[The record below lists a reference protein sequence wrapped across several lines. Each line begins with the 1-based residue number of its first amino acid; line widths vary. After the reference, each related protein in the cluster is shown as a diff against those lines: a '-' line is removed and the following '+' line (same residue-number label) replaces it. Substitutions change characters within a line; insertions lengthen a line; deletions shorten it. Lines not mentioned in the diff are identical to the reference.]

1 MKKRRMIE
9 NREWEIINEMAV
21 ALYGT
26 RNKDSMRRAFLSR
39 LMTLI
44 LFELAD
50 FSLAAQQDEEPYRLE
65 DPVVVSRFDK
75 QREKG
80 FAELYQLGYYKLD
93 YVSWIFTHPKSMVY
107 RESDLID
114 DKVRKE
120 SLFYRD
126 YLAKY
131 DLGSVAGISIIGGE
145 KLKGAVTLYKSEKNG
160 DFTDRDLYI
169 LEKLMPHL
177 QNGLGQEEKEEKERN
192 EAVRILKY
200 QYGITRKEMD
210 VLCLILQGCSN
221 GEIAEAR
228 GISQNTVK
236 SQVADIFGK
245 TGVKSR
251 TQLFRLL
258 MEKGIASP
266 LLG

>member
-1 MKKRRMIE
+1 M
-9 NREWEIINEMAV
+9 
-21 ALYGT
+21 
-26 RNKDSMRRAFLSR
+26 
-39 LMTLI
+39 
-44 LFELAD
+44 
-50 FSLAAQQDEEPYRLE
+50 
-65 DPVVVSRFDK
+65 
-75 QREKG
+75 
-80 FAELYQLGYYKLD
+80 GYYKLD

-177 QNGLGQEEKEEKERN
+177 QNVLGQEEKEEKERN

>member
-1 MKKRRMIE
+1 MK
-9 NREWEIINEMAV
+9 
-21 ALYGT
+21 
-26 RNKDSMRRAFLSR
+26 
-39 LMTLI
+39 
-44 LFELAD
+44 
-50 FSLAAQQDEEPYRLE
+50 P
-65 DPVVVSRFDK
+65 
-75 QREKG
+75 
-80 FAELYQLGYYKLD
+80 
-93 YVSWIFTHPKSMVY
+93 
-107 RESDLID
+107 
-114 DKVRKE
+114 
-120 SLFYRD
+120 
-126 YLAKY
+126 
-131 DLGSVAGISIIGGE
+131 
-145 KLKGAVTLYKSEKNG
+145 
-160 DFTDRDLYI
+160 
-169 LEKLMPHL
+169 
-177 QNGLGQEEKEEKERN
+177 
-192 EAVRILKY
+192 VRILKY